1 MSAPQCLPPNT
12 ATRKPRHAL
21 PPGSTDCHC
30 HVFANP
36 QRYPLVEGRTY
47 TPAPA
52 PLSEYLRMCK
62 AVGLQRTVQVNASVY
77 GFDNSLTL
85 DIISELG
92 QHRARGVAGIQPAT
106 SALEL
111 DRLHAGGIR
120 GVRLST
126 KVRGYG
132 GTDLIDTIGRKV
144 APLGWHLQLHVDGSA
159 ELKSL
164 EAMLMKVPAA
174 LVFDHLGCVRGREGV
189 DAPGFQVLLR
199 ILSERDDCWVK
210 VSSWYGRSDAGP
222 PDYADMKPLAQA
234 LVAAR
239 PDRVLFGTNWPHP
252 NRFGSAGMPDEGD
265 LVDLFCDWVPDAAL
279 RQRILV
285 ANPAA
290 LYGFPAP

>member
-1 MSAPQCLPPNT
+1 MSAPQCLPPG
-12 ATRKPRHAL
+12 AITRKPRHAL

-30 HVFANP
+30 HVFEDP
-36 QRYPLVEGRTY
+36 RRYPLVEGRTY
-47 TPAPA
+47 TPAYA
-52 PLSEYLRMCK
+52 PLSGYLRMCE

-85 DIISELG
+85 DIIAELG
-92 QHRARGVAGIQPAT
+92 QHRARGVAGIRPETAT
-106 SALEL
+106 QEL

-126 KVRGYG
+126 KVKGYG

-159 ELKSL
+159 ELKAL

-199 ILSERDDCWVK
+199 LLRERDDCWVK
-210 VSSWYGRSDAGP
+210 ISSWYGRSDAGP

-252 NRFGSAGMPDEGD
+252 NRFGADGMPDEGD
-265 LVDLFCDWVPDAAL
+265 LVDLFCDWVPDAAQ

-285 ANPAA
+285 ANPVA
-290 LYGFPAP
+290 LYGFPE

>member
-1 MSAPQCLPPNT
+1 
-12 ATRKPRHAL
+12 L

-30 HVFANP
+30 HVFEDP
-36 QRYPLVEGRTY
+36 QRYPLVAERTY
-47 TPAPA
+47 TPAYA
-52 PLSEYLRMCK
+52 PLSEYLRMCE

-85 DIISELG
+85 NIIAELG
-92 QHRARGVAGIQPAT
+92 QHRARGVAGIEPET
-106 SALEL
+106 STQEL

-126 KVRGYG
+126 KVKGYG
-132 GTDLIDTIGRKV
+132 GTDRIAIIGRKV

-159 ELKSL
+159 ELKAL
-164 EAMLMKVPAA
+164 EAMLMEVPAA

-199 ILSERDDCWVK
+199 ILKERDDCWVK

-222 PDYADMKPLAQA
+222 PGYTDMKPLAQA

-265 LVDLFCDWVPDAAL
+265 LVDLFCDWVPDAAV

-290 LYGFPAP
+290 LYGFPAVAP